1 MSASVRGAD
10 RSPGGSR
17 PAGGWSRRGLSRIPA
32 PVWLLAP
39 ALLFVAAMA
48 LFPLGS
54 ALLLSF
60 RQWKLTRSTEP
71 GPFVGGENYALL
83 FTDDPDFLESLWATF
98 VFVSSDVM
106 ATLAVALGAAL
117 LLRRVGR
124 VNSLARVLL
133 ILPFVMSPALIGIS
147 FRLFLNPEFGIAQH
161 VIGQLVP
168 AMHGK
173 VWLADR
179 TLAMVAV
186 VASDVWH
193 WAPYMTLVIL
203 GGLASIPA
211 ETEEAARVDGASE
224 WAVFRDVT
232 LPQLLPVLGIVLV
245 LKTVFALKAFD
256 TIFTLSNGG
265 PGTSTQTLAYFVYHT
280 AFNYYDMGYAAA
292 AAWVLTALLL
302 ALSGFYLRLVFRRR

>member
-1 MSASVRGAD
+1 MKLLR
-10 RSPGGSR
+10 
-17 PAGGWSRRGLSRIPA
+17 RIPT

-39 ALLFVAAMA
+39 ALLFVSAMA

-54 ALLLSF
+54 ALVLSF
-60 RQWKLTRSTEP
+60 RQWRLTKSTEP
-71 GPFVGGENYALL
+71 GPFIGLENYTLL
-83 FTDDPDFLESLWATF
+83 FTDDPEFLESLWATF
-98 VFVSSDVM
+98 VFVTSDVA
-106 ATLAVALGAAL
+106 ATLVVALGAAL
-117 LLRRVGR
+117 LLRRAGR

-147 FRLFLNPEFGIAQH
+147 FRFFLNPEFGIAQFL
-161 VIGQLVP
+161 IGQLIP
-168 AMHGK
+168 ALEGK

-179 TLAMVAV
+179 TLAMIAV

-256 TIFTLSNGG
+256 TIFTLTNGG

-302 ALSGFYLRLVFRRR
+302 ALSGYYLRLVFRKR

>member
-1 MSASVRGAD
+1 
-10 RSPGGSR
+10 
-17 PAGGWSRRGLSRIPA
+17 
-32 PVWLLAP
+32 
-39 ALLFVAAMA
+39 
-48 LFPLGS
+48 
-54 ALLLSF
+54 
-60 RQWKLTRSTEP
+60 
-71 GPFVGGENYALL
+71 
-83 FTDDPDFLESLWATF
+83 
-98 VFVSSDVM
+98 
-106 ATLAVALGAAL
+106 
-117 LLRRVGR
+117 
-124 VNSLARVLL
+124 
-133 ILPFVMSPALIGIS
+133 MSPALIGIS
-147 FRLFLNPEFGIAQH
+147 FRFFLNPEFGIAQFL
-161 VIGQLVP
+161 IGQVVP
-168 AMHGK
+168 ALEGK
-173 VWLADR
+173 VWLANR
-179 TLAMVAV
+179 TLAMIAV

-256 TIFTLSNGG
+256 TIFTLTNGG

-302 ALSGFYLRLVFRRR
+302 ALSGFYLRLLFRKR

>member
-1 MSASVRGAD
+1 M
-10 RSPGGSR
+10 
-17 PAGGWSRRGLSRIPA
+17 
-32 PVWLLAP
+32 
-39 ALLFVAAMA
+39 AMA

-71 GPFVGGENYALL
+71 GPFIGVDNYRLL
-83 FTDDPDFLESLWATF
+83 FTDDPEFLESLWATL
-98 VFVSSDVM
+98 VFVGSDVV
-106 ATLAVALGAAL
+106 ATLFLALGAAL
-117 LLRRVGR
+117 LLHRVGK

-147 FRLFLNPEFGIAQH
+147 FRFFLNPEFGIAQH
-161 VIGQLVP
+161 LIGQLVP
-168 AMHGK
+168 ALAGK

-203 GGLASIPA
+203 GGLASIPT

-280 AFNYYDMGYAAA
+280 AFSYYDMGYAAA

-302 ALSGFYLRLVFRRR
+302 ALSGFYLRLVFRKP